1 MNITRINGK
10 APEII
15 NFNNHIGEQI
25 TFKCTIYK
33 IRELRGFAFVIAKTV
48 SGNVQCIYVDNEAQ
62 FSLNELQENMSVE
75 FSGFV
80 ASDERSRLG
89 FEIHLI
95 SFRALS
101 TPYEPMPV
109 VINGKELPLAI
120 DTMLDYRPLT
130 LRNEKETAV
139 FRLQHGLT
147 RGIRDFLDNNGFTE
161 MHSPKLV
168 SAGAEGGANIFS
180 LDYFGSTAY
189 LAQSP
194 QFYKQQM
201 TAVFG
206 RVYEIAPVFRAEKHS
221 TSRHLNEYTSVDFEM
236 GYIEGYEEI
245 IETECAMLRHTFEFL
260 KANYAR
266 ELELLE
272 VSIPEIGSVPCI
284 SFHDAKSLV
293 ARTFNRPQSDRNDFE
308 PEEEKLLCKLIFE
321 MTGSEFVFVTKYP
334 SAKRPFYAKDSEN
347 GIVTESFDL
356 LFRGLEITTG
366 GMRIHDYEEQIAK
379 MERKGLD
386 PENFESYLM
395 SHKHG
400 LPPHGGLGLGLE
412 RLLAQLLGFS
422 NVRRTSLF
430 PRDTERLA
438 P

>member
-1 MNITRINGK
+1 MNIKRITSK
-10 APEII
+10 TPKII
-15 NFNNHIGEQI
+15 NFNNHFGQQI
-25 TFKCTIYK
+25 TFRCTVYK
-33 IRELRGFAFVIAKTV
+33 IRKLRGFAFVIAKTV
-48 SGNVQCIYVDNEAQ
+48 SGNVQCIYVENEAQ
-62 FSLNELQENMSVE
+62 FSLDELQENMSVE
-75 FSGFV
+75 FSGLV
-80 ASDERSRLG
+80 VSDERSKLG

-95 SFRALS
+95 SFRPLS
-101 TPYEPMPV
+101 VPYESTPV
-109 VINGKELPLAI
+109 VINGKELPLSI
-120 DTMLDYRPLT
+120 DTMLDYRPIT
-130 LRNEKETAV
+130 LRNEKETAI

-161 MHSPKLV
+161 IHSPKLV
-168 SAGAEGGANIFS
+168 CSGAEGGANIFS
-180 LDYFGSTAY
+180 LDYFGKKAF

-221 TSRHLNEYTSVDFEM
+221 TSRHLNEYISVDIEM
-236 GYIEGYEEI
+236 GYIENYEEI
-245 IETECAMLRHTFEFL
+245 MSAECAMLRHTFDFL

-272 VSIPEIGSVPCI
+272 VSMPEISSVPFI
-284 SFHDAKSLV
+284 SFHDAKALI
-293 ARTFNRPQSDRNDFE
+293 ARSFNRVQTDRNDFE
-308 PEEEKLLCKLIFE
+308 PEEEKLLCKMIYE

-347 GIVTESFDL
+347 EIVTESFDL

-366 GMRIHDYEEQIAK
+366 GMRIHDYEEQIRK
-379 MERKGLD
+379 MERKGLNPD
-386 PENFESYLM
+386 NFQSYLM
-395 SHKHG
+395 AHKYG

-412 RLLAQLLGFS
+412 RLLAQLIGFS